1 MKIAVAVG
9 ASSGLG
15 REFVFL
21 LDTVGMDEIWVTARR
36 KERLLALQKQVQ
48 TNVRVFAGD
57 ICHED
62 TIQSIQTA
70 LQQEQPEI
78 AYFIYAAG
86 LGRIGET
93 AEISAADVR
102 QMIRVNCEGAAVMTS
117 LCLPYMKKGSHIAEI
132 CSVAAF
138 QPIPYLNVYAATKA
152 FLYRYSLALAAEL
165 KPKGITVTAVCPY
178 WVKDT
183 EFISIASQT
192 NRGSHFCR
200 YPFAATAQKT
210 AKRAWRDIQKGRM
223 VSTPGWVA
231 WWERLVAA
239 CTPVKVMMW
248 FCRYL

>member
-1 MKIAVAVG
+1 MKIAVAAG

-21 LDTVGMDEIWVTARR
+21 LDTAGMDEIWVTARR
-36 KERLLALQKQVQ
+36 KERLLALQRQVQ
-48 TNVRVFAGD
+48 TKVRVFAGD
-57 ICHED
+57 ICQES
-62 TIQSIQTA
+62 TIQSIKDA
-70 LQQEQPEI
+70 LLQEQPEI
-78 AYFIYAAG
+78 AYVIYAAG
-86 LGRIGET
+86 LGRIGAT
-93 AEISAADVR
+93 ADIPAADIR

-165 KPKGITVTAVCPY
+165 KPRGIAVTAVCPY

-192 NRGSHFCR
+192 NRGPHFCR
-200 YPFAATAQKT
+200 YPFADTAQKT

-223 VSTPGWVA
+223 VSTPGWMA
-231 WWERLVAA
+231 AWERLAAA
-239 CTPVKVMMW
+239 CIPANIIMW
-248 FCRYL
+248 FCRHM

>member
-1 MKIAVAVG
+1 MKIAVVAG

-21 LDTVGMDEIWVTARR
+21 LDTAGMDEIWVTARR

-48 TNVRVFAGD
+48 TQVRVFAGD
-57 ICHED
+57 ICQND
-62 TIQSIQTA
+62 TIQSIQSA
-70 LQQEQPEI
+70 LQQEKPEV
-78 AYFIYAAG
+78 AYVIYAAG
-86 LGRIGET
+86 VGRIGAT
-93 AEISAADVR
+93 AEIPAADVR
-102 QMIRVNCEGAAVMTS
+102 QMLRVNCEGAALMTS

-165 KPKGITVTAVCPY
+165 KPQGIAVTAVCPY

-183 EFISIASQT
+183 EFISIASKT
-192 NRGSHFCR
+192 NRSAHFCR
-200 YPFAATAQKT
+200 YPFADTAKKT
-210 AKRAWRDIQKGRM
+210 AKRAWRDIQKERM
-223 VSTPGWVA
+223 VSTPGWTA
-231 WWERLVAA
+231 KWERLAAA
-239 CTPVKVMMW
+239 CIPAKLIMW